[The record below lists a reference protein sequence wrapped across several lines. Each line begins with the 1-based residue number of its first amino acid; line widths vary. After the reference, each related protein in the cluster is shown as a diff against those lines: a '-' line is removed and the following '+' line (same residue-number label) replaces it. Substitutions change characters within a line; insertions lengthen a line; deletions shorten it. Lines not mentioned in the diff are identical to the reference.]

1 MVTLFDANPALSE
14 GSRQVPES
22 DGYPY
27 CSFSLSSCKI
37 DAWCCHSGWPCGSSG
52 FASRCMYSTVTSGL
66 HIVFPL
72 SCCLQ
77 ALKAAANLAE
87 WSQGKVTVVVV
98 DDKGT
103 DQEQH
108 TAQKLTTINSYLAE
122 AGCSNFQVMEKLT
135 SANHSALVGDVA
147 EDLKADMVVL
157 STDNVHEHK
166 VDANLLAEF
175 VPCSVLLLP

>member
-14 GSRQVPES
+14 GSR
-22 DGYPY
+22 
-27 CSFSLSSCKI
+27 
-37 DAWCCHSGWPCGSSG
+37 
-52 FASRCMYSTVTSGL
+52 
-66 HIVFPL
+66 
-72 SCCLQ
+72 Q